1 MSLLVWLPMTKDLTQ
16 QGISDI
22 TVSNNGITLDSSNGK
37 LGKCYYFDGN
47 AHYLQFSKSV
57 GDLYSGDF
65 SYAVWLK
72 PTDDTRSIICSEYS
86 ASGASGIAF
95 ELTASRQIRLYW
107 NGSPDIYA
115 TGCVLPKDVW
125 THCAITRS
133 GNVAKFYMNGI
144 LTYTYEG
151 TLANK
156 TSTANIRLGDDY
168 RGGSSVTY
176 MGYMND
182 FRLYNHCLS
191 AKEVE
196 ILSRGLV
203 AHYPL
208 NDGGRGGDN
217 ILKGT
222 NLGKSGWV
230 WSAASGSRSVETY
243 DVTGVKMTVVEVGSS
258 WNMWYF
264 TSANLASSLQPDT
277 DYTVSVDILPPQDAN
292 INCGII
298 QTNSS
303 NPICPFV
310 LQSVKANKWNH
321 LVFNLHSNSSFTASN
336 QVVYMNGIAPDT
348 VGKTIYLKN
357 LKMELGTVA
366 TPWMPN
372 PSDTAYT
379 TMGYNSTTE
388 YDVSGYQ
395 NDMTKTGTITYTSDS
410 ARYSVASHFINGSYI
425 MANQNCGEYLP
436 KDSLTVNLWI
446 KPTTWGTPISCTE
459 GGGWNFESYNNNL
472 QFQCY
477 ISGVGYKGA
486 ASTVPH
492 STLMDGK
499 WHMLTGT
506 FDRIAQQTKFYI
518 DGELKGTNS
527 TSSSNAV
534 GYANNRLII
543 SGEAQST
550 TPASSYFVGEESDV
564 RIYATALTADQVL
577 DLYKSSA
584 SVANNGTLIG
594 YEFIE
599 N

>member
-1 MSLLVWLPMTKDLTQ
+1 MSLLVWLPLTQ
-16 QGISDI
+16 DLRNQGLSNV
-22 TVSNNGITLDSSNGK
+22 TVTNNGAIIDNNGK
-37 LGKCYYFDGN
+37 IGKCYYFDGN
-47 AHYLQFSKSV
+47 DHIRISLPSELTTIKNTTVCAWIKSTGSVIALGGISNDTNYANAMVTLYTSGWQFS
-57 GDLYSGDF
+57 GSGTYKYL
-65 SYAVWLK
+65 SSGLTANNGTWHHVAC
-72 PTDDTRSIICSEYS
+72 TIDDTTITTYKDGAKVTS
-86 ASGASGIAF
+86 ATLSSLGVAVTN
-95 ELTASRQIRLYW
+95 TASANFIEIGCDHPGGDEYL
-107 NGSPDIYA
+107 
-115 TGCVLPKDVW
+115 TGYV
-125 THCAITRS
+125 
-133 GNVAKFYMNGI
+133 
-144 LTYTYEG
+144 
-151 TLANK
+151 
-156 TSTANIRLGDDY
+156 
-168 RGGSSVTY
+168 
-176 MGYMND
+176 ND
-182 FRLYNHCLS
+182 FRIYNHALS
-191 AKEVE
+191 PKEVE
-196 ILSRGLV
+196 LLSRGLV

-208 NDGGRGGDN
+208 NGNGRGQKNEVKNGAFTDSSGN
-217 ILKGT
+217 LTGWNNWGACTIRQVDTVNGVNYAHIKTSGTKWAGLSQNLGTPLDVNSDYTLSFRAFSPTSHSMCFGFHWCNSSGSIISQSWFEQSLTTNPTYYTIKIRSGSTVDRFNMMIGWNTDEVAEIYFTDVKIEKGT
-222 NLGKSGWV
+222 V
-230 WSAASGSRSVETY
+230 
-243 DVTGVKMTVVEVGSS
+243 
-258 WNMWYF
+258 
-264 TSANLASSLQPDT
+264 P
-277 DYTVSVDILPPQDAN
+277 
-292 INCGII
+292 
-298 QTNSS
+298 
-303 NPICPFV
+303 
-310 LQSVKANKWNH
+310 
-321 LVFNLHSNSSFTASN
+321 
-336 QVVYMNGIAPDT
+336 
-348 VGKTIYLKN
+348 TIYI
-357 LKMELGTVA
+357 
-366 TPWMPN
+366 PHS
-372 PSDTAYT
+372 SDSAYSA
-379 TMGYNSTTE
+379 MGYNSTTE

-410 ARYSVASHFINGSYI
+410 AKYSVASHFINGSYI

-436 KDSLTVNLWI
+436 KDGLTVNLWI

-527 TSSSNAV
+527 TSSSNGV

-584 SVANNGTLIG
+584 SVAKNGTLIG